1 MPDEAL
7 RQSIPDRVIS
17 GPDSRLETDLQDAGF
32 KLVAGVDEAGRGA
45 LAGPV
50 FAAAVVLDMNNV
62 PDGLNDSKKLTA
74 RTRERLDRSIRE
86 SAGVSVA
93 VASREEVDR
102 LNVLH
107 AAMLAM
113 RRAVEGLRIPPDH
126 LLIDGNRSP
135 DGLRCPVRCV
145 VSGDAKSISIAA
157 ASIVAKVARDRHMQ
171 ELDGLHP
178 EYGWSRNCGYG
189 TRRHLDALGRL
200 GPTPWHRRSFR
211 PVQEAL
217 EPRLFPE
224 ARGGA

>member
-7 RQSIPDRVIS
+7 RRLIPDRVNS
-17 GPDSRLETDLQDAGF
+17 KPDSRLETELLDAGF
-32 KLVAGVDEAGRGA
+32 KFVAGVDEAGRGA

-50 FAAAVVLDMNNV
+50 FAAAVVLDMDNV

-74 RTRERLDRSIRE
+74 GMRERLDRSIRE

-113 RRAVEGLRIPPDH
+113 RRAVEGLRRPPDH

-135 DGLRCPVRCV
+135 DGLGCPARCV

-157 ASIVAKVARDRHMQ
+157 ASIVAKVARDRHMR

-189 TRRHLDALGRL
+189 TRSHLDALGRF
-200 GPTPWHRRSFR
+200 GPTPLHRRSFR

-224 ARGGA
+224 ARRGA

>member
-1 MPDEAL
+1 M
-7 RQSIPDRVIS
+7 
-17 GPDSRLETDLQDAGF
+17 
-32 KLVAGVDEAGRGA
+32 AGVDEAGRGA

-50 FAAAVVLDMNNV
+50 FAAAVVLDMANV
-62 PDGLNDSKKLTA
+62 PDGLNDSKKLNA
-74 RTRERLDRSIRE
+74 GMRERLDRSIRE

-102 LNVLH
+102 LNVLQ

-113 RRAVEGLRIPPDH
+113 RRAVEGLRRSPDH

-135 DGLRCPVRCV
+135 DGLGCPARCV
-145 VSGDAKSISIAA
+145 VSGDAKSVSIAA
-157 ASIVAKVARDRHMQ
+157 ASIVAKVARDRHMK

-178 EYGWSRNCGYG
+178 EYGWSSNCGYG
-189 TRRHLDALGRL
+189 TRSHLDALGLL
-200 GPTPWHRRSFR
+200 GPTPLHRRSFR

-224 ARGGA
+224 TRRGA